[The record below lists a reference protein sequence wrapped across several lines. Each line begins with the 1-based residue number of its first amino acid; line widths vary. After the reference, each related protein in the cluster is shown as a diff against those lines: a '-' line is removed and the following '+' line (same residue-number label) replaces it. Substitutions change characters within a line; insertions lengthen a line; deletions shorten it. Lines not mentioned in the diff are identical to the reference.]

1 MILCEL
7 QSSILHQRDYQTKE
21 LPETMQC
28 YRSNCLRSKWPKWLP
43 STKIRRCKYNRI
55 FPLNI
60 PWTISRVQEWKFC
73 ITFLNDS
80 IQPTFEFNIVNAF
93 QSVDIRRNIN
103 FVLTSL
109 ISFKN
114 WSSPQL
120 PDASFTG
127 LHIFQISFYWTC
139 KTCQLIFLPND
150 SHPTLD
156 ISRSNSFILPT
167 MQSIIGRNWKGVG
180 SNEMQYLFNDSAF
193 SVS

>member
-1 MILCEL
+1 MSCRVALYIKEIIKPKNCQKLCNVTGRNVWGQNDRNGYLL
-7 QSSILHQRDYQTKE
+7 QKFVAVIIIE
-21 LPETMQC
+21 F
-28 YRSNCLRSKWPKWLP
+28 
-43 STKIRRCKYNRI
+43 

>member
-1 MILCEL
+1 ML
-7 QSSILHQRDYQTKE
+7 QVVIFEVEMTEMVKGTE
-21 LPETMQC
+21 
-28 YRSNCLRSKWPKWLP
+28 P
-43 STKIRRCKYNRI
+43 SRKFVAVII
-55 FPLNI
+55 IEFFPLSY
-60 PWTISRVQEWKFC
+60 PGLFQECKSESSASHF
-73 ITFLNDS
+73 IKNDS
-80 IQPTFEFNIVNAF
+80 IRPTFHEFNIVNAF
-93 QSVDIRRNIN
+93 QSDDIRKNIH
-103 FVLTSL
+103 FILTSL

>member
-7 QSSILHQRDYQTKE
+7 QSSNLHQRDYQTKE

-28 YRSNCLRSKWPKWLP
+28 YRSKCLRSKWPKWLP
-43 STKIRRCKYNRI
+43 STKIRCCKYNRI
-55 FPLNI
+55 FSPKH
-60 PWTISRVQEWKFC
+60 TMDYFKSARVKVLHH
-73 ITFLNDS
+73 TLDS
-80 IQPTFEFNIVNAF
+80 IRPTFEFNIVNAF